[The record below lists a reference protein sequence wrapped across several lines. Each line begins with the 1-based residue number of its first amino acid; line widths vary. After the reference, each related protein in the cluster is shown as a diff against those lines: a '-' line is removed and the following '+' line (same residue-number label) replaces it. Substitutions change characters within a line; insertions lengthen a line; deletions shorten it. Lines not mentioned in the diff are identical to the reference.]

1 MLFKVNYAVN
11 EPPLLS
17 IHLKNILRIH
27 ISKNAVKICTS
38 LIKSQIN
45 LFRTYSV
52 KRVLFDVSQFVD
64 DTRELLISSNIIIKF
79 PSIHILSPDL
89 PCDLFN
95 EDFSCNKSERFCGGL
110 SITSLSLFQLIRVHT
125 INHANYAFSTTVD
138 RVYIDIAGLNAKFNL
153 GVVTG
158 KDCKSMLESIE
169 VHAFTSNFLQAMF
182 NMSLTFILNET
193 GNDLII
199 RLPIQINDAN
209 LDCTEVFHI
218 IEFLSSHASPTK
230 AFIVTNTYFLF
241 ELGYYN
247 DILQSQLQ
255 TENHHLSSE
264 RFQLQDQVKKL
275 KQRVYV
281 LELQKLSNLLF
292 LSNEHSGYLQV
303 SVDYAD
309 HLQQFF
315 CIIRRGILYLY
326 NSSKYFI
333 ISEARYNKE

>member
-1 MLFKVNYAVN
+1 MSVKATTHNLHYQLLDPTAILFKVNYAVN

-17 IHLKNILRIH
+17 IHLKKILRIH

-52 KRVLFDVSQFVD
+52 KRVLFDVNQFVD
-64 DTRELLISSNIIIKF
+64 DTRQLLKSSNIIIKF
-79 PSIHILSPDL
+79 PSIHIQSPNL
-89 PCDLFN
+89 PCDLLI

-110 SITSLSLFQLIRVHT
+110 SITFLSLFQLIQVHT
-125 INHANYAFSTTVD
+125 INLTLKKDHENYAFSTTVD
-138 RVYIDIAGLNAKFNL
+138 RVHIDIAGLNAKFNL

-158 KDCKSMLESIE
+158 KDYKSVFEFIE
-169 VHAFTSNFLQAMF
+169 VHAFTSNFVQAMF

-193 GNDLII
+193 GNDSII

-230 AFIVTNTYFLF
+230 AFIVTNTYFMS

-255 TENHHLSSE
+255 TEKLHMSSE

-281 LELQKLSNLLF
+281 L
-292 LSNEHSGYLQV
+292 
-303 SVDYAD
+303 
-309 HLQQFF
+309 
-315 CIIRRGILYLY
+315 
-326 NSSKYFI
+326 
-333 ISEARYNKE
+333 